1 MPPSSGLEGVLNSS
15 IASNGS
21 TAIPQSTTLPDISL
35 GSLGSS
41 FHSFDEDSFSATPRK
56 PISPSRTPN
65 SDRFDRHGGGLYTPA
80 AAAGPAT
87 ALLASPPPSTL
98 PTAGRARQRGGDSS
112 EEDGDDALDAR
123 YGSVGEGSEDDGV
136 LNNLSLNVSH
146 RRDVRKS
153 KAGGRHSVAAGP
165 SNQMTLREQEQNVDA
180 LQKENFNLQLENHFL
195 KERLASMAPDNLES
209 VVSENVKLRVEIL
222 TIAKE
227 LKKCKKLL
235 LQQDRDLAATAR
247 ERDDKGRR
255 RERDAEA
262 REMEGMWR
270 EEKEKRQAVE
280 DELAKAR
287 EEHEDKV
294 REIQYDLDELRG
306 QVDDQLE
313 EMSRLRDTADIA
325 QDELEKVREEARGLT
340 DSVGLGRGRESRTIA
355 KLEADIAELKAD
367 LEIAQKRSGG
377 DVEAFEDRINEWRDK
392 HDAAQIELERR
403 DQEIEELN
411 NEIDAKIAEH
421 ERELNAVENE
431 WRDELLVARSQADE
445 LKDVMAERELELDD
459 FRKLLMER
467 DDDIMG
473 ARDRIAELEAARG
486 ETAERL
492 TETLRGIE
500 MDNATKE
507 EDIVAANHE
516 VDRLGQRVYELEETI
531 EALQAREADLEAEL
545 NRADEDKAHFEELID
560 ALKTARKKANDER
573 EEIASALKRESD
585 ARAQDADHHRRA
597 VAGRD
602 QAQER
607 VTAELEAARDRVA
620 MRDRDLMNVQT
631 ALRSL
636 EDERRKIG
644 AAANSDQHSLELEIE
659 RLRRDLGACEDDLDR
674 ARDEVREKE
683 QTLHDRDMELA
694 ELIDKTR
701 DLEGHL
707 SNERQGRLNVSEKLD
722 AMTKTAKQ
730 HEREVSTLRERLEE
744 LEPLLTETQNARMQV
759 QKESERQKQE
769 RSDLLLRVFKDVN
782 RFLGTEDNTTPHNFV
797 QFRDTLLQRMR
808 SINGARSDFDK
819 RIKEVE
825 TGMEKNMTRLKR
837 QLDAKWRALDGFEAS
852 VKKLELQRSQQRAKL
867 AQKDGELDVAR
878 ARISE
883 LQREANLA
891 RARGPSTP
899 SGGAD
904 LQRALDRA
912 ERAERRAREA
922 LASIQALEKR
932 LAEESERASGAEGK
946 WEARVKEYESR
957 LRIAGEKVKAEKQGG
972 KERARQLE
980 DQVRDLHTRID
991 HANVQN
997 RRAEG
1002 VVANAA
1008 HLLDNNR

>member
-1 MPPSSGLEGVLNSS
+1 MPASSGLEGILNSS
-15 IASNGS
+15 MASNGS
-21 TAIPQSTTLPDISL
+21 TTLPQSTTLPDISL

-41 FHSFDEDSFSATPRK
+41 FQSVNEDSFSATPRK
-56 PISPSRTPN
+56 PISRSRTPN
-65 SDRFDRHGGGLYTPA
+65 LDRFERHGGGLYTPA
-80 AAAGPAT
+80 AATGPVT
-87 ALLASPPPSTL
+87 ALLASPPPSTI
-98 PTAGRARQRGGDSS
+98 PRTGRARPRGGDSS
-112 EEDGDDALDAR
+112 EEEGDDALDAR
-123 YGSVGEGSEDDGV
+123 YGTVGEGSEDDGV

-146 RRDVRKS
+146 RRDMRKS
-153 KAGGRHSVAAGP
+153 KTGRHSVAAGP

-247 ERDDKGRR
+247 ERDVKGRR
-255 RERDAEA
+255 RERDAET

-270 EEKEKRQAVE
+270 EEKDKRQALE
-280 DELAKAR
+280 DELTKAR
-287 EEHEDKV
+287 EEHDDKV
-294 REIQYDLDELRG
+294 RELEYDLGDLRG

-313 EMSRLRDTADIA
+313 EMNRLRDTADIA

-340 DSVGLGRGRESRTIA
+340 ESVGLGRGRESRTIA
-355 KLEADIAELKAD
+355 KLEAEIAELKAG
-367 LEIAQKRSGG
+367 LEIARKGSGG
-377 DVEAFEDRINEWRDK
+377 DIEALEDRINEWRDK

-411 NEIDAKIAEH
+411 NEIDVKIAEH
-421 ERELNAVENE
+421 EAELDAVENE
-431 WRDELLVARSQADE
+431 WREELLLATNRADD
-445 LKDVMAERELELDD
+445 LRDANAERQQELEDLGK
-459 FRKLLMER
+459 FLTER
-467 DDDIMG
+467 EEELVV
-473 ARDRIAELEAARG
+473 AKERIAELESAQG

-516 VDRLGQRVYELEETI
+516 VERLGRRVFDLEEAVDT
-531 EALQAREADLEAEL
+531 LQARGADLEAEL
-545 NRADEDKAHFEELID
+545 NSADRDKAHFEELID

-573 EEIASALKRESD
+573 EEITAALQRESD

-597 VAGRD
+597 LAGRD

-607 VTAELEAARDRVA
+607 LTAELEAARDRVA
-620 MRDRDLMNVQT
+620 LRDRDLTNVQT

-644 AAANSDQHSLELEIE
+644 DAANSDQRSLELEIE
-659 RLRRDLGACEDDLDR
+659 RLHRDLGACEDDLDR

-683 QTLHDRDMELA
+683 QVLHDRDMELA

-701 DLEGHL
+701 DLESRL
-707 SNERQGRLNVSEKLD
+707 SSERQCRLSVSEKLD
-722 AMTKTAKQ
+722 AVTKTSKQ
-730 HEREVSTLRERLEE
+730 HEREVSTLRERLDD

-808 SINGARSDFDK
+808 SVNGVRSDFDK

-878 ARISE
+878 ARIME

-891 RARGPSTP
+891 RTRGPSSP

-922 LASIQALEKR
+922 LARIQKLENR
-932 LAEESERASGAEGK
+932 LTEESERAAGAEGK

-980 DQVRDLHTRID
+980 DQVRDLQTRID
-991 HANVQN
+991 HANVHN

-1008 HLLDNNR
+1008 HLMDNSR

>member
-1 MPPSSGLEGVLNSS
+1 
-15 IASNGS
+15 
-21 TAIPQSTTLPDISL
+21 
-35 GSLGSS
+35 
-41 FHSFDEDSFSATPRK
+41 
-56 PISPSRTPN
+56 
-65 SDRFDRHGGGLYTPA
+65 
-80 AAAGPAT
+80 
-87 ALLASPPPSTL
+87 
-98 PTAGRARQRGGDSS
+98 
-112 EEDGDDALDAR
+112 
-123 YGSVGEGSEDDGV
+123 
-136 LNNLSLNVSH
+136 
-146 RRDVRKS
+146 
-153 KAGGRHSVAAGP
+153 
-165 SNQMTLREQEQNVDA
+165 MTLREQEQNVDA

-431 WRDELLVARSQADE
+431 WRDELSSWRAAKPTSSRMSWPSASWSSTTS
-445 LKDVMAERELELDD
+445 ASSSWSGTTISWGRETASPSSRL
-459 FRKLLMER
+459 R
-467 DDDIMG
+467 G
-473 ARDRIAELEAARG
+473 G